1 MTKKILVTGGAGY
14 IGSVFVPELLNRGHF
29 VTVIDN
35 FMYKQPSLAGV
46 ISHPNL
52 ELVYGDI
59 RDYTLM
65 RKYLSNA
72 DVVIPLAAIVG
83 APACAKDPLTASS
96 TNKDA
101 TIWLFDQLSKDQQ
114 IIMPT
119 TNSAYGS
126 GDKNNYCDESSPLNP
141 LSLYAKDKVAV
152 EQHLMER
159 GLATSFRLATVFGI
173 SPRMRL
179 DLLVNNFVYR
189 AMTDKFVILF
199 EGHFKRNYVHVR
211 DVSRAFTFAVEDPD
225 IVVGEIF
232 NFGLS
237 DANISK
243 RELCEAIQEVI
254 QEFTFIDA
262 PLAKDPDQRNY
273 IVSNVKIE
281 GRGIKA
287 EVSLLEGIRELVK
300 GFKMFEQ
307 FPFSNL

>member
-1 MTKKILVTGGAGY
+1 MTKRILVTGGAGY
-14 IGSVFVPELLNRGHF
+14 IGSLFVPELLSRGHH

-59 RDYTLM
+59 RDYSLIN
-65 RKYLSNA
+65 KHIGSA
-72 DVVIPLAAIVG
+72 DVVVPLAAIVG

-96 TNKDA
+96 INKDA
-101 TIWLFDQLSKDQQ
+101 TIWLFDQLSHEQQ

-126 GDKNNYCDESSPLNP
+126 GDEDNFCDESSPLNP
-141 LSLYAKDKVAV
+141 LSLYAKDKVVV
-152 EQHLMER
+152 ESHLMSR
-159 GLATSFRLATVFGI
+159 SLATSFRLATVFGI

-179 DLLVNNFVYR
+179 DLLVNNFVHR

-211 DVSRAFTFAVEDPD
+211 DVSRAFTFAVENPD
-225 IVVGEIF
+225 KVVGEVF

-237 DANISK
+237 EANISK
-243 RELCEAIQEVI
+243 QELCKAIKEI
-254 QEFTFIDA
+254 IPEFTFIDA

-273 IVSNVKIE
+273 IVSNAKIE
-281 GRGIKA
+281 SKGMKAVVSLTEGIK
-287 EVSLLEGIRELVK
+287 ELVK
-300 GFKMFEQ
+300 GLKMFEQ
-307 FPFSNL
+307 YPFSNL